1 MPLNKGKFLAAIMLL
16 MLAALACS
24 ANDLVPVEDLPSTPM
39 IATATKAAS
48 AATATLVPVAAAPTV
63 SPPSAAS
70 PAVIDSSDQVYI
82 DLYKRVSNAIVFIRI
97 YNNAG
102 RSLGTG
108 SGFVIDS
115 KGYVVTNNHVV
126 RGAAD
131 IEVAFTSG
139 LKTRGKVLG
148 TDATA
153 DIAVIKVEVPA
164 EKLTVVS
171 LGDSEKVQ
179 VGQRVIAI
187 GNPFGLRSSMS
198 LGIISGLGRTLQGDS
213 QTTAGASFS
222 APDIIQTDAAIN
234 PGNSGGPLLNLKG
247 EVIGVNKAIVSQTG
261 ENSGVGFAVSS
272 NTVKKIIPSLIS
284 EGKYVYP
291 YLGVTSTED
300 LSLREVE
307 LLNLPR
313 TTGVYITSVVP
324 GGPADRAG
332 LKAGSRNTS
341 AQGVVAGGDLV
352 IAIDGV
358 EVKTFSELMSYLV
371 NKTSVGQTV
380 KLTLLRDGKQMD
392 VNVTLTARPN
402 Q

>member
-1 MPLNKGKFLAAIMLL
+1 MFTKKKNILAVVLML
-16 MLAALACS
+16 MLAILACS
-24 ANDLVPVEDLPSTPM
+24 STGNVTVGTAP
-39 IATATKAAS
+39 AKVTTATR
-48 AATATLVPVAAAPTV
+48 AAPTATPV
-63 SPPSAAS
+63 PAAVAPTAAPPAAAS
-70 PAVIDSSDQVYI
+70 PVVFDSSDQLYI

-97 YNNAG
+97 YNNTG
-102 RSLGTG
+102 RSLGSG
-108 SGFVIDS
+108 SGFVIDT
-115 KGYVVTNNHVV
+115 KGHIITNNHVV

-131 IEVAFTSG
+131 IEVAFTTG
-139 LKTRGKVLG
+139 LKTRGTVLG

-153 DIAVIKVEVPA
+153 DIAVIKVDVPA
-164 EKLTVVS
+164 EQLTVVP
-171 LGDSEKVQ
+171 LGESDKVQ

-213 QTTAGASFS
+213 QTTAGATFS
-222 APDIIQTDAAIN
+222 APDIIQTDAAVN

-272 NTVKKIIPSLIS
+272 NTVKKIVPSLIS

-300 LSLREVE
+300 LSLKDVE
-307 LLNLPR
+307 ALNLPR

-324 GGPADRAG
+324 GGPADKAGLRAG
-332 LKAGSRNTS
+332 TRSTNSQSVT
-341 AQGVVAGGDLV
+341 AGGDLV
-352 IAIDGV
+352 IAIDGI

-371 NKTSVGQTV
+371 NKTNVGQTV

-392 VNVTLTARPN
+392 VNVILTARPS

>member
-1 MPLNKGKFLAAIMLL
+1 MFTKKKNILVVVL
-16 MLAALACS
+16 MLTLAILACS
-24 ANDLVPVEDLPSTPM
+24 TTGNVSVGTSAPTKVTTP
-39 IATATKAAS
+39 TR
-48 AATATLVPVAAAPTV
+48 AAPTATPAPV
-63 SPPSAAS
+63 AVAPTAAPPSAAS
-70 PAVIDSSDQVYI
+70 PAGFDSSDQLYI
-82 DLYKRVSNAIVFIRI
+82 DLYKRVSSAIVFIRI
-97 YNNAG
+97 YNSAG
-102 RSLGTG
+102 RSLGSG
-108 SGFVIDS
+108 SGFVIDT
-115 KGYVVTNNHVV
+115 KGIIVTNNHVV

-164 EKLTVVS
+164 EQLTIVP
-171 LGDSEKVQ
+171 LGESDKVQ

-222 APDIIQTDAAIN
+222 APDIIQTDAAVN

-261 ENSGVGFAVSS
+261 ENSGVGFAVSA
-272 NTVKKIIPSLIS
+272 NTVKKIVPSLIS

-300 LSLREVE
+300 LSLKEVE

-313 TTGVYITSVVP
+313 TTGVYVTSVVA
-324 GGPADRAG
+324 GGPADKAG
-332 LKAGSRNTS
+332 LKAGSRTTNT
-341 AQGVVAGGDLV
+341 QGVLAGGDLV
-352 IAIDGV
+352 IAIDGI

-392 VNVTLTARPN
+392 LSVTLTARPN

>member
-1 MPLNKGKFLAAIMLL
+1 MFSKRKNVLAAVIVLT
-16 MLAALACS
+16 LAILACS
-24 ANDLVPVEDLPSTPM
+24 TTGSVTVGTPAVTKV
-39 IATATKAAS
+39 ATPTR
-48 AATATLVPVAAAPTV
+48 AAPTATPV
-63 SPPSAAS
+63 PATVAPTAAPPMAAS
-70 PAVIDSSDQVYI
+70 PVVIDSSDQLYI

-97 YNNAG
+97 YNSAG
-102 RSLGTG
+102 RSLGSG
-108 SGFVIDS
+108 SGFVIDT
-115 KGYVVTNNHVV
+115 KGNIVTNNHVV

-131 IEVAFTSG
+131 IEVAFTTG
-139 LKTRGKVLG
+139 LKTRGKILG

-153 DIAVIKVEVPA
+153 DIAVIKVDVPP
-164 EKLTVVS
+164 EQLTVVA
-171 LGDSEKVQ
+171 LGESDKVQ
-179 VGQRVIAI
+179 VGQRVVAI

-198 LGIISGLGRTLQGDS
+198 LGIISGLGRTLSGDS
-213 QTTAGASFS
+213 QTTAGVNFS
-222 APDIIQTDAAIN
+222 APDIIQTDAAVN

-272 NTVKKIIPSLIS
+272 NTVKKIVPSLIS

-324 GGPADRAG
+324 GGPADKAGLRAG
-332 LKAGSRNTS
+332 TRNTS
-341 AQGVVAGGDLV
+341 AQGVLSGGDLV
-352 IAIDGV
+352 IAIDGI
-358 EVKTFSELMSYLV
+358 EVKTFSDLMSYLV
-371 NKTSVGQTV
+371 NKTNVGQTV

>member
-1 MPLNKGKFLAAIMLL
+1 MFLKRRNFLAAVL
-16 MLAALACS
+16 MLTLAILACS
-24 ANDLVPVEDLPSTPM
+24 ANDLVLLVDAPATPM
-39 IATATKAAS
+39 VATAVRAAPS
-48 AATATLVPVAAAPTV
+48 ATPLSIAAAPTAA
-63 SPPSAAS
+63 PSTSAS
-70 PAVIDSSDQVYI
+70 PAVIDSSEQLYI

-102 RSLGTG
+102 RSLGSG
-108 SGFVIDS
+108 SGFVIDT
-115 KGYVVTNNHVV
+115 KGYIVTNNHVV

-153 DIAVIKVEVPA
+153 DIAVIKVDVPPDQ
-164 EKLTVVS
+164 LTIVA
-171 LGDSEKVQ
+171 LGESDKVQ
-179 VGQRVIAI
+179 VGQKVIAI

-198 LGIISGLGRTLQGDS
+198 LGIISGLGRTLQGDT

-222 APDIIQTDAAIN
+222 APDILQTDAAIN

-272 NTVKKIIPSLIS
+272 NTVKKIVPSLIS

-324 GGPADRAG
+324 GGPADKAG

-341 AQGVVAGGDLV
+341 AQGVLSGGDLV
-352 IAIDGV
+352 IAIDGI
-358 EVKTFSELMSYLV
+358 EVKTFSDLMSYLV

>member
-1 MPLNKGKFLAAIMLL
+1 MFSKRKNVLAAVIVLT
-16 MLAALACS
+16 LAILACS
-24 ANDLVPVEDLPSTPM
+24 TTGSVTVGTPAVTKV
-39 IATATKAAS
+39 ATPTR
-48 AATATLVPVAAAPTV
+48 AAPTATPV
-63 SPPSAAS
+63 PATVAPTAAPPMAAS
-70 PAVIDSSDQVYI
+70 PVVIDSSDQLYI

-97 YNNAG
+97 YNSAG
-102 RSLGTG
+102 ISLGSG
-108 SGFVIDS
+108 SGFVIDT
-115 KGYVVTNNHVV
+115 KGNIVTNNHVV

-131 IEVAFTSG
+131 IEVAFTTG
-139 LKTRGKVLG
+139 LKTRGKILG

-153 DIAVIKVEVPA
+153 DIAVIKVDVPP
-164 EKLTVVS
+164 EQLTVVA
-171 LGDSEKVQ
+171 LGESDKVQ
-179 VGQRVIAI
+179 VGQRVVAI

-198 LGIISGLGRTLQGDS
+198 LGIISGLGRTLSGDS
-213 QTTAGASFS
+213 QTTAGVNFS
-222 APDIIQTDAAIN
+222 APDIIQTDAAVN

-272 NTVKKIIPSLIS
+272 NTVKKIVPSLIS

-300 LSLREVE
+300 LSLKEVE
-307 LLNLPR
+307 LLSLPR
-313 TTGVYITSVVP
+313 TTGVYITSVVA
-324 GGPADRAG
+324 GGPADKAG
-332 LKAGSRNTS
+332 LKAGSRTTG
-341 AQGVVAGGDLV
+341 AQGVLAGGDLV
-352 IAIDGV
+352 IAIDGI

-371 NKTSVGQTV
+371 NKTNVGQTV